1 VSPNPWGVLGI
12 EPTQDVITI
21 RRAYATVLK
30 RTRPD
35 EDPAGFAELR
45 QAYEQ
50 ALMQARMGAVA
61 VQRAPAPAATA
72 EVVAPAVTP
81 VVAPAGQSAAAAVS
95 STADL
100 ASGHQPPPQAPTE
113 LEQLRLALLALKQA
127 AVAAAPADPQTLRAL
142 LEACL
147 EAPALETLSV
157 QLEFEPV
164 MVHFLI
170 QTQPVTQCLLE
181 TVIQRWKWRERLRT
195 RVGPGITALLAH
207 ADNLRT
213 LEQLEKTSPS
223 AYRALTRPPRP
234 LLLWMAIV
242 FFSLHRSVREALG
255 QFRGVSPNIFNPRA
269 LQWWNW
275 FLTEPHPRP
284 VLIHL
289 TGALMLCGFLAG
301 SDWAHHGDYTLRGA
315 LAGVGFGALAGCALT
330 GLWWVLVDWPRYRL
344 RAIRLGAV
352 RGLRLGWAPA
362 CLAACILSAF
372 LPDTLVATLAAL
384 VVGLAL
390 LFWAVAMAPAFAD
403 FNTSPLHRVWA
414 LTVVNLP
421 LALWWLIFLDYPSML
436 PTTAMSVVFVATLL
450 SFALGQPLLAAEFLH
465 DLRFKSRQAA
475 RWGILALALGGL
487 ALAALATPGAPGSRL
502 ILMGL
507 VAIVLMHRT
516 PAGNLSAKQ
525 LKARYY
531 VCLVAAISIVPAFIR
546 EGSTPVL
553 QFGGSVFML
562 GVMVSTVMGFYNDRR
577 ATRLEALR
585 VA

>member
-1 VSPNPWGVLGI
+1 VSLNPWGVLGI
-12 EPTQDVITI
+12 EPTGDVVTI

-50 ALMQARMGAVA
+50 ALTQARMPAA
-61 VQRAPAPAATA
+61 RAPSAPT
-72 EVVAPAVTP
+72 PAVVTKVAAP
-81 VVAPAGQSAAAAVS
+81 VA

-100 ASGHQPPPQAPTE
+100 ASEHLPPPAAPTE

-127 AVAAAPADPQTLRAL
+127 AVAAVPADPQTLRAL

-223 AYRALTRPPRP
+223 AYRALTRAPRP

-242 FFSLHRSVREALG
+242 FFGLHRSVREALS
-255 QFRGVSPNIFNPRA
+255 QFRSVSPHIFNPQA
-269 LQWWNW
+269 LEWWNG

-284 VLIHL
+284 ALIRL
-289 TGALMLCGFLAG
+289 TGALMLGGFLAG

-315 LAGVGFGALAGCALT
+315 MAGVGFGALAGFVLT
-330 GLWWVLVDWPRYRL
+330 GLWWVLVDWPRHRL
-344 RAIRLGAV
+344 RALRLRAA
-352 RGLRLGWAPA
+352 RGLRLGWALA
-362 CLAACILSAF
+362 CLSACIVSAF
-372 LPDTLVATLAAL
+372 LPDTLAATLVAL

-403 FNTSPLHRVWA
+403 FNTAPLHRVWA

-436 PTTAMSVVFVATLL
+436 PTPAMSVVFVATLL
-450 SFALGQPLLAAEFLH
+450 SFALGQSLLAAEFLH
-465 DLRFKSRQAA
+465 DLRFKSRRAA
-475 RWGILALALGGL
+475 RWGIGVVALGGL
-487 ALAALATPGAPGSRL
+487 ALAVLATPGALGSRL
-502 ILMGL
+502 ILMCL

-516 PAGNLSAKQ
+516 VAGNLSAKQ
-525 LKARYY
+525 LKAKYY
-531 VCLVAAISIVPAFIR
+531 VCLVAAICIVPAFIR

-553 QFGGSVFML
+553 QFGGAVFML
-562 GVMVSTVMGFYNDRR
+562 GVMVSTAMGSYNDKQRGAVTAVR
-577 ATRLEALR
+577 SPSSRGLT
-585 VA
+585 